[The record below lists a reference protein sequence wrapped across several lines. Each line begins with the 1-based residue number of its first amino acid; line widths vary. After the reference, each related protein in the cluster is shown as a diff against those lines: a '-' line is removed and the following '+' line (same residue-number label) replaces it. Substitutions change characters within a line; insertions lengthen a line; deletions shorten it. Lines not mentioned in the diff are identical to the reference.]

1 MVMTLAFVLALL
13 SCFLFYRKER
23 LVKLIST
30 TGGCKNS
37 RAMIKLWIIWACLGS
52 AFFQRGFCRGKQ
64 AVEWSLQEQELSLD
78 GTGQTVSGRVLSIK
92 ASGKYQ
98 VVVLENCVIA
108 GQPEEG
114 KPHLRRLQV
123 YLEEDKGSVRP
134 LLGSRVSATGEIG
147 IFSTARNPGEFDYA
161 LYYRSLGLN
170 YRMFASYWQQTGQ
183 EASLW
188 REYLYGLSEYAG
200 QVLERVAKPEDA
212 GIFRAAILGEKSQLD
227 DEIRDLYQKS
237 GIAHLLAIS
246 GLHLSLVSAAVYG
259 TLRRL
264 GAGYGGAGLL
274 GSMLLIFYG
283 MLTGASPSVIRALV
297 MALCGFLAA
306 YLGRTYD
313 LCSALGLAALLL
325 LWDNPYRLCQA
336 GVQLSFGAVAGIA
349 VTAEVFL
356 QGEAKEKE
364 EKRKNKWPLADTLVY
379 SLGMQGM
386 TLPFVLYHYFQI
398 PVYGILIN
406 LLAVPLMGI
415 VVASGAAAV
424 LLGSIWLPA
433 GRFAAGSGHAILML
447 YEWLCRFFDRFPGST
462 LLLGRPELWQI
473 ATYFGGLM
481 ATMCLWKKRKRKYSL
496 LLLAGLPLLLLPLPV
511 RGMEVDFLDVGQGD
525 GICIRTQDITILVDG
540 GSTDQKRLGE
550 NRLEPFLKSKGISKI
565 DYAIVSHGDQD
576 HISGLIYLLEQE
588 EIVVNTLIL
597 PWMGKQEEIYEQL
610 RRLALEQGGDV
621 QWMKRGD
628 CLKSGRLKMIC
639 RYPEGQGQPLA
650 DRNEH
655 SLVLQVDYEDFH
667 MLLTGDMSG
676 GGERHMIELE
686 QSEPIKGGT
695 AGLGEIQVLK
705 VAHHGSRYST
715 TEEWLEC
722 LRPHWAVISY
732 GEKNRYGHPG
742 QEVMA
747 HLSERKVQI
756 WETAEKGA
764 ISLRT
769 DGQKIWWKT
778 WLTKCSSGKP

>member
-1 MVMTLAFVLALL
+1 
-13 SCFLFYRKER
+13 
-23 LVKLIST
+23 
-30 TGGCKNS
+30 
-37 RAMIKLWIIWACLGS
+37 
-52 AFFQRGFCRGKQ
+52 
-64 AVEWSLQEQELSLD
+64 
-78 GTGQTVSGRVLSIK
+78 
-92 ASGKYQ
+92 
-98 VVVLENCVIA
+98 
-108 GQPEEG
+108 
-114 KPHLRRLQV
+114 
-123 YLEEDKGSVRP
+123 
-134 LLGSRVSATGEIG
+134 
-147 IFSTARNPGEFDYA
+147 
-161 LYYRSLGLN
+161 
-170 YRMFASYWQQTGQ
+170 
-183 EASLW
+183 
-188 REYLYGLSEYAG
+188 
-200 QVLERVAKPEDA
+200 
-212 GIFRAAILGEKSQLD
+212 
-227 DEIRDLYQKS
+227 
-237 GIAHLLAIS
+237 
-246 GLHLSLVSAAVYG
+246 
-259 TLRRL
+259 
-264 GAGYGGAGLL
+264 
-274 GSMLLIFYG
+274 
-283 MLTGASPSVIRALV
+283 
-297 MALCGFLAA
+297 
-306 YLGRTYD
+306 
-313 LCSALGLAALLL
+313 
-325 LWDNPYRLCQA
+325 
-336 GVQLSFGAVAGIA
+336 
-349 VTAEVFL
+349 
-356 QGEAKEKE
+356 
-364 EKRKNKWPLADTLVY
+364 
-379 SLGMQGM
+379 
-386 TLPFVLYHYFQI
+386 
-398 PVYGILIN
+398 
-406 LLAVPLMGI
+406 
-415 VVASGAAAV
+415 
-424 LLGSIWLPA
+424 
-433 GRFAAGSGHAILML
+433 
-447 YEWLCRFFDRFPGST
+447 
-462 LLLGRPELWQI
+462 
-473 ATYFGGLM
+473 
-481 ATMCLWKKRKRKYSL
+481 MCLWKKRKRKYSL